1 MFDLL
6 KYHRFHRENR
16 AFYSSISPMNVML
29 PRVASYNIG
38 TREGD
43 GELDVASVPYR
54 GEKGLLS

>member
-1 MFDLL
+1 
-6 KYHRFHRENR
+6 
-16 AFYSSISPMNVML
+16 MNVML

-38 TREGD
+38 MREGG